1 MSAAM
6 LVDRSGDD
14 TYSAGGLAQGSA
26 AQLAVGVRIDL
37 DGRDTYACSGA
48 CLGRSGDNSYHYD
61 SSRIFNFSASI
72 DRGGQPDTYPAPLTN
87 DLLIRTATP
96 APDQPASFDCCGLF
110 LDD

>member
-1 MSAAM
+1 M

-37 DGRDTYACSGA
+37 DGQDAYACGGT
-48 CLGRSGDNSYHYD
+48 CLGRSGDNSYHYG
-61 SSRIFNFSASI
+61 SSRILNFSASI
-72 DRGGQPDTYPAPLTN
+72 DRGGKLDTYPEPFAN
-87 DLLIRTATP
+87 DVLIRTATP
-96 APDQPASFDCCGLF
+96 APDQPGSVECCGLF